1 MGKKFSARQRERE
14 RLIEDRMFNAGFST
28 GEQYA
33 SDCISAAAYACGVSK
48 ASVKRIMLRASEL
61 GREMQ
66 GALEADTDP
75 EADVKRAKLD
85 ARLEAVFPEDFVP
98 FETRYD
104 KLKVVRY

>member
-1 MGKKFSARQRERE
+1 MGKKFSAQQRERE

-33 SDCISAAAYACGVSK
+33 SDCISAAAYECGVSK

-66 GALEADTDP
+66 GALEADSDP

-85 ARLEAVFPEDFVP
+85 ARLRTVFPEDFVP
-98 FETRYD
+98 FEARYD